1 MFIIVGLGNPGEKYR
16 ENRHNVGFMFVDY
29 LYKNSDVVKPWK
41 YDKYTQSE
49 ISQVTFPMSDDRR
62 LTTTLVKPQ
71 TFMNQSGDAVKK
83 IISNQKSE
91 IGNLYVVHDDLD
103 LVLSNFKIQ
112 KGTGPKVHNGISSI
126 EDVLGSKDFWR
137 VRIGVDNRGD
147 KNISGETY
155 VLQNFTFEEKKSLQD
170 TFPNIKERLFHIFY
184 NMLKP

>member
-16 ENRHNVGFMFVDY
+16 ENRHNAGFMFVNY

-126 EDVLGSKDFWR
+126 EDFLGSKDFWR
-137 VRIGVDNRGD
+137 VRIGVDNRED
-147 KNISGETY
+147 KKISGEDY
-155 VLQNFTFEEKKSLQD
+155 VLQNFTSEEKTILEE
-170 TFPNIKERLFHIFY
+170 TFPKILERLISC
-184 NMLKP
+184 LKAS